1 MRGAILVEQA
11 YAQGKM
17 LDHTSWRLVRGISP
31 SDIDFV
37 IESGGNFGFVEFS
50 KHFKS
55 IEQLNH
61 GQKLLYERLISR
73 IHKSDF
79 VGLAYHNVPEERSID
94 TCRDVISAE
103 IYTQRGNFSLNQEQ
117 WEEFIAT
124 WPDNPACGINHI
136 LPRGKKYECM
146 RKNVNTL

>member
-50 KHFKS
+50 KNFKS

-73 IHKSDF
+73 MRKSDF

-124 WPDNPACGINHI
+124 WTDNPACGINHI

>member
-50 KHFKS
+50 KNFKS

-73 IHKSDF
+73 LRKSDF

-103 IYTQRGNFSLNQEQ
+103 IYTQLGNFSVNQEQ
-117 WEEFIAT
+117 WEEFITT
-124 WPDNPACGINHI
+124 WTRSPAYAINTI
-136 LPRGKKYECM
+136 LPRGEWYELM
-146 RKNVNTL
+146 RSQKEE

>member
-50 KHFKS
+50 KNFKS

-73 IHKSDF
+73 MRKSDF

-103 IYTQRGNFSLNQEQ
+103 IYTQLGNFSVNQEQ
-117 WEEFIAT
+117 WEVFITT
-124 WPDNPACGINHI
+124 WTESPVYGINH
-136 LPRGKKYECM
+136 LRLEED
-146 RKNVNTL
+146 

>member
-17 LDHTSWRLVRGISP
+17 LDHSSWRLVRGISP

-73 IHKSDF
+73 MRKSDF

-117 WEEFIAT
+117 WEEFITT
-124 WPDNPACGINHI
+124 WTDNPAYGINHI

-146 RKNVNTL
+146 RSQEED

>member
-17 LDHTSWRLVRGISP
+17 LDHSSWRLVRGISP

-117 WEEFIAT
+117 WEEFITT
-124 WPDNPACGINHI
+124 WTESPVYGINHI

-146 RKNVNTL
+146 RSQEED